1 MALATT
7 ALREAEGPDF
17 PHGDYDRWDSLPQ
30 AFFEVVERAP
40 DAPQLWAKR
49 DGAWRPLT
57 RREVAQQVR
66 ALARG
71 LRRLGL
77 KPGERAV
84 LVAENRPEFVI
95 ADLAIM
101 TAGGITVPAYTTN
114 TEADHLHVLEDSG
127 ATFAIVST
135 EQLAQRLLPAATRA
149 SHCRTAIQMEGDLP
163 AQQPADLEV
172 HPWAA
177 AMQAP
182 EADDFDPDAAAQALK
197 RGDTAC
203 FIYTSGTGG
212 APKGVVLSHGNV
224 LSNCKM
230 AYHLLNSFGLGDEVF
245 LSFLPLSHSYEHTA
259 GQFFPLTIGAQIY
272 YSRGV
277 EHLAG
282 ELQEVQPTVM
292 TAVPRLY
299 ESFRQRILR
308 GVEKAPSSR
317 RKLFH
322 KAVELGR
329 RRYHDPNSLGFGE
342 RLQDALL
349 DKLVRGKVAE
359 RFGGRLKG
367 MVSGGAALDPEVGIF
382 FNALGIRVLQGYGQT
397 ETSPVV
403 ACNPPDRC
411 KLHTVGPPLPDV
423 KVRIAEDGELLVAGP
438 NVMQGYWQLPEQT
451 AATIKDGWLHT
462 GDLATID
469 QDGYVQI
476 TDRKKD
482 IVVLSGGD
490 TLSPARVEGFLTR
503 QPEIAQAMVYG
514 DKRPHLVAIVV
525 PDGEWL
531 AEWAQRN
538 GKADGREAE
547 QLLAELAGDGEL
559 QSALGA
565 VIDRANQE
573 VSLPEKVRRFVIAPG
588 SFTVENDMM
597 TPTLKVRRHKV
608 KEAYQDRLEA
618 LYGK

>member
-1 MALATT
+1 
-7 ALREAEGPDF
+7 
-17 PHGDYDRWDSLPQ
+17 
-30 AFFEVVERAP
+30 
-40 DAPQLWAKR
+40 
-49 DGAWRPLT
+49 
-57 RREVAQQVR
+57 
-66 ALARG
+66 
-71 LRRLGL
+71 
-77 KPGERAV
+77 
-84 LVAENRPEFVI
+84 
-95 ADLAIM
+95 
-101 TAGGITVPAYTTN
+101 
-114 TEADHLHVLEDSG
+114 
-127 ATFAIVST
+127 
-135 EQLAQRLLPAATRA
+135 
-149 SHCRTAIQMEGDLP
+149 
-163 AQQPADLEV
+163 
-172 HPWAA
+172 
-177 AMQAP
+177 
-182 EADDFDPDAAAQALK
+182 
-197 RGDTAC
+197 
-203 FIYTSGTGG
+203 
-212 APKGVVLSHGNV
+212 
-224 LSNCKM
+224 
-230 AYHLLNSFGLGDEVF
+230 VF